1 MEMSNLDL
9 QEQEQVEALKAWW
22 KENSKWVIGA
32 LVIGLLGFSGTR
44 YWKSYQAGQAA
55 EAAKLYAEVEKQAST
70 NDAKRIGDA
79 ADALVSRYGSSA
91 YAPRAQLLAAQASL
105 QARDIAHAKVQLQ
118 WVIEHASETGLQ
130 DTARLKLASVLL
142 DEKKYDE
149 ALKQLDAAH
158 PESFTGLYA
167 DLKGDV
173 LSAQGKLVEARA
185 AYQQAYDKTDSKSS
199 YRSLIQLKMDG
210 LGSVK

>member
-1 MEMSNLDL
+1 MSSLDL
-9 QEQEQVEALKAWW
+9 HEQEQVEAIKAWW
-22 KENSKWVIGA
+22 KENRKWVIGV
-32 LVIGLLGFSGTR
+32 LVIGVFGYVGMYF
-44 YWKSYQAGQAA
+44 WNQHQARQTV
-55 EAAKLYAEVEKQAST
+55 EAAKLYAEVVKQTAT

-91 YAPRAQLLAAQASL
+91 YASRAQLLAAQASL

-118 WVIEHASETGLQ
+118 WVVEHASETGLQ

-149 ALKQLDAAH
+149 ALKQLDASH
-158 PESFTGLYA
+158 PESFSGLYS

-173 LSAQGKLVEARA
+173 LSAQGKVAEARA
-185 AYQQAYDKTDSKSS
+185 AYQQAYDKTDAKSM
-199 YRSLIQLKMDG
+199 YRNLIQLKMDG
-210 LGSVK
+210 LGSK

>member
-1 MEMSNLDL
+1 MAELDL
-9 QEQEQVEALKAWW
+9 HEQEQVDALKAWW
-22 KENSKWVIGA
+22 KENGRWVVGA
-32 LVIGLLGFSGTR
+32 LVVGLLGFAGTQ
-44 YWKSYQAGQAA
+44 YWKSHQSSQAA
-55 EAAKLYAEVEKQAST
+55 EAAKLYAEVMKQAAT

-105 QARDIAHAKVQLQ
+105 QARDVAHAKVQLQ
-118 WVIEHASETGLQ
+118 WVIEHAGEPGLQ

-167 DLKGDV
+167 DLRGDV
-173 LSAQGKLVEARA
+173 LSAQGKTAEARA
-185 AYQQAYDKTDSKSS
+185 AYQQAYDKTDAQSV
-199 YRSLIQLKMDG
+199 YRNLIQLKMDG
-210 LGSVK
+210 LGSK

>member
-1 MEMSNLDL
+1 MKMSNLDL
-9 QEQEQVEALKAWW
+9 HEQEQVEAIKAWW
-22 KENSKWVIGA
+22 KENGKWVIGV
-32 LVIGLLGFSGTR
+32 LVVGLLGFAGMQF
-44 YWKSYQAGQAA
+44 WKSHQASQAA
-55 EAAKLYAEVEKQAST
+55 EAAKLYAEVMKQAAT

-105 QARDIAHAKVQLQ
+105 QAKDVAHAKVQLQ

-173 LSAQGKLVEARA
+173 LSAQGKVAEARA
-185 AYQQAYDKTDSKSS
+185 AYQQAYDKTDAKSV
-199 YRSLIQLKMDG
+199 YRNLIQLKMDG
-210 LGSVK
+210 LGSK

>member
-1 MEMSNLDL
+1 MAELDL
-9 QEQEQVEALKAWW
+9 HEQEQVDALKAWW
-22 KENSKWVIGA
+22 KENGRWVIGA
-32 LVIGLLGFSGTR
+32 VAAGLLVLAGMQF
-44 YWKSYQAGQAA
+44 WKSHQSSQAA
-55 EAAKLYAEVEKQAST
+55 EAAKLYAEVMKQAAT

-91 YAPRAQLLAAQASL
+91 YAPRAQLLAAQSSL
-105 QARDIAHAKVQLQ
+105 QARDAARAKVQLQ
-118 WVIEHASETGLQ
+118 WVIEHASESGLQ

-149 ALKQLDAAH
+149 ALAQLDAAH

-173 LSAQGKLVEARA
+173 LSAQGKVAEARA
-185 AYQQAYDKTDSKSS
+185 AYQQAYDKTDAQSM
-199 YRSLIQLKMDG
+199 YRNLIQLKMDG
-210 LGSVK
+210 LGSAK

>member
-1 MEMSNLDL
+1 MSSLDL
-9 QEQEQVEALKAWW
+9 HEQEQVEALKAWW
-22 KENSKWVIGA
+22 KENGKWVVGA
-32 LVIGLLGFSGTR
+32 LLIGLLGFAGTQF
-44 YWKSYQAGQAA
+44 WKKHQASQAA
-55 EAAKLYAEVEKQAST
+55 EAAQLYMEVMKQAAS

-105 QARDIAHAKVQLQ
+105 QAHDVAHAKVQLQ
-118 WVIEHASETGLQ
+118 WVVEHASETGLQ

-167 DLKGDV
+167 DLRGDV
-173 LSAQGKLVEARA
+173 LSAQGKVAEARA
-185 AYQQAYDKTDSKSS
+185 AYQQAYDKTDAKSM
-199 YRSLIQLKMDG
+199 YRNLIQLKMDG
-210 LGSVK
+210 LGNAK

>member
-1 MEMSNLDL
+1 MAELDL
-9 QEQEQVEALKAWW
+9 HEQEQVDALKAWW
-22 KENSKWVIGA
+22 KENGRWVVGA
-32 LVIGLLGFSGTR
+32 LVVGLLGFAGTQ
-44 YWKSYQAGQAA
+44 YWKSRQSSQAA
-55 EAAKLYAEVEKQAST
+55 EAAKLYAEVMKQAAT

-79 ADALVSRYGSSA
+79 ADALVSRYGGSA

-105 QARDIAHAKVQLQ
+105 QARDVAHAKVQLQ
-118 WVIEHASETGLQ
+118 WVIEHASESGLQ
-130 DTARLKLASVLL
+130 DAARLKLASVLL

-173 LSAQGKLVEARA
+173 LSAQGKTAEARA
-185 AYQQAYDKTDSKSS
+185 AYQQAYDKTDAQSV
-199 YRSLIQLKMDG
+199 YRNLIQLKMDG
-210 LGSVK
+210 LGSK

>member
-1 MEMSNLDL
+1 MAELDL
-9 QEQEQVEALKAWW
+9 HEQEQVDALKAWW
-22 KENSKWVIGA
+22 KDNGKWVVGV
-32 LVIGLLGFSGTR
+32 LVVGLLGFAGMQF
-44 YWKSYQAGQAA
+44 WKSHQASQAA
-55 EAAKLYAEVEKQAST
+55 EAGKLYVEVIKQVAT
-70 NDAKRIGDA
+70 NDAKRISDA
-79 ADALVSRYGSSA
+79 ADALATRYGSSA

-105 QARDIAHAKVQLQ
+105 QAKDVPHAKAQLW
-118 WVIEHASETGLQ
+118 WVIEHAQETTLQ

-158 PESFTGLYA
+158 PDSFTGLYA

-173 LSAQGKLVEARA
+173 LGAMGKVAEARV
-185 AYQQAYDKTDSKSS
+185 AYQQALDKTDAKSM
-199 YRSLIQLKMDG
+199 YRNLIQLKLDG

>member
-1 MEMSNLDL
+1 MNMSSLD
-9 QEQEQVEALKAWW
+9 QHEQEQVDALKAWW
-22 KENSKWVIGA
+22 NENGKWVTGA
-32 LVIGLLGFSGTR
+32 VVVGLLGFAGIKF
-44 YWKSYQAGQAA
+44 WKDHQANQAA
-55 EAAKLYAEVEKQAST
+55 EAGRLYVEVLKQAST

-91 YAPRAQLLAAQASL
+91 YAPRAQLLAAQANL

-118 WVIEHASETGLQ
+118 WVIEHSSETGLQ
-130 DTARLKLASVLL
+130 DAARLKLASVLL

-149 ALKQLDAAH
+149 ALKQLDATR

-173 LSAQGKLVEARA
+173 LSAQGKVAEARA
-185 AYQQAYDKTDSKSS
+185 AYQQAYDKTDAKSM
-199 YRSLIQLKMDG
+199 YRNLIQMKMDG
-210 LGSVK
+210 LGSAK

>member
-1 MEMSNLDL
+1 MSSLDL
-9 QEQEQVEALKAWW
+9 HEQEQVEALKSWW
-22 KENSKWVIGA
+22 KENGKWVAGA
-32 LVIGLLGFSGTR
+32 LLVGVLGYAGMYF
-44 YWKSYQAGQAA
+44 WNQHQASQAI
-55 EAAKLYAEVEKQAST
+55 EAAKLYAEVVKQTAS

-79 ADALVSRYGSSA
+79 ADALVSRYGGSA

-118 WVIEHASETGLQ
+118 WVVEHASETGLR

-158 PESFTGLYA
+158 PDSFTGLYA

-173 LSAQGKLVEARA
+173 LSAQGKVAEARA
-185 AYQQAYDKTDSKSS
+185 AYQQAYDKTDAKSV
-199 YRSLIQLKMDG
+199 YRNLIQLKMDG
-210 LGSVK
+210 LGGK

>member
-1 MEMSNLDL
+1 MASLDL

-22 KENSKWVIGA
+22 KENGKWVIGI
-32 LVIGLLGFSGTR
+32 LVVALLGFAGTR
-44 YWKSYQAGQAA
+44 YWNSYQAGQAA
-55 EAAKLYAEVEKQAST
+55 EASQLYAEVMKQAAT

-91 YAPRAQLLAAQASL
+91 YAPRAQLVAAQASL
-105 QARDIAHAKVQLQ
+105 QARDVARAKVQLQ

-149 ALKQLDAAH
+149 ALKELDAAH

-167 DLKGDV
+167 DLRGDV
-173 LSAQGKLVEARA
+173 LSAQGKVAEARV
-185 AYQQAYDKTDSKSS
+185 AYQQAYDRTDANSM
-199 YRSLIQLKMDG
+199 YRNLIQLKMDG
-210 LGSVK
+210 LGSAK

>member
-1 MEMSNLDL
+1 MAELDL
-9 QEQEQVEALKAWW
+9 HEQEQVDALKAWW
-22 KENSKWVIGA
+22 KENSKWIIGV
-32 LVIGLLGFSGTR
+32 LVAGLLGFAAVQF
-44 YWKSYQAGQAA
+44 WKSYQASQTA
-55 EAAKLYAEVEKQAST
+55 EAVTLYAEVIKQLAT

-79 ADALVSRYGSSA
+79 ADALSNRYGKTS

-105 QARDIAHAKVQLQ
+105 QAKDVAHAIVQLQ

-130 DTARLKLASVLL
+130 DVARLKLASVLL

-149 ALKQLDAAH
+149 AMKQLDAAH

-173 LSAQGKLVEARA
+173 LSAQGKIAEARA
-185 AYQQAYDKTDSKSS
+185 AYQQAYDKIDAKSE
-199 YRSLIQLKMDG
+199 YRNLIQLKMDG
-210 LGSVK
+210 LGGK

>member
-1 MEMSNLDL
+1 MSSLDL
-9 QEQEQVEALKAWW
+9 HEQEQVEALKAWW
-22 KENSKWVIGA
+22 KENSKWVVGA
-32 LVIGLLGFSGTR
+32 LVIGMLGFAGTQFWR
-44 YWKSYQAGQAA
+44 SHQAGQAV
-55 EAAKLYAEVEKQAST
+55 EAAKLYAEVEKQVAS

-79 ADALVSRYGSSA
+79 ADALVNRYGSSA

-105 QARDIAHAKVQLQ
+105 QAHDTAHAKVQLQ

-158 PESFTGLYA
+158 PDSFTGLYA
-167 DLKGDV
+167 DLRGDV
-173 LSAQGKLVEARA
+173 LSAQGRVAEARA
-185 AYQQAYDKTDSKSS
+185 AYQQAYDKTDAKSM
-199 YRSLIQLKMDG
+199 YRNLIRLKMDG
-210 LGSVK
+210 LGNVK

>member
-1 MEMSNLDL
+1 MAELDL
-9 QEQEQVEALKAWW
+9 HEQEQVDALKAWW
-22 KENSKWVIGA
+22 KENSRWVIGA
-32 LVIGLLGFSGTR
+32 LAAGLLVLAGMQF
-44 YWKSYQAGQAA
+44 WKSHQASQAA
-55 EAAKLYAEVEKQAST
+55 EAAKLYAEVMKQAAT

-79 ADALVSRYGSSA
+79 ADALVSRYGGSA

-105 QARDIAHAKVQLQ
+105 QARDVARAKAQLQ
-118 WVIEHASETGLQ
+118 WVIEHASESGLQ

-173 LSAQGKLVEARA
+173 LSAQGKTAEART
-185 AYQQAYDKTDSKSS
+185 AYQQAYDKTDAQSV
-199 YRSLIQLKMDG
+199 YRNLIQLKMDG
-210 LGSVK
+210 LGAAK

>member
-1 MEMSNLDL
+1 MAELDL
-9 QEQEQVEALKAWW
+9 HEQEQVDALKAWW
-22 KENSKWVIGA
+22 KENGKWVVGV
-32 LVIGLLGFSGTR
+32 LVVGLLGFAGTQ
-44 YWKSYQAGQAA
+44 YWRSHQSSQAA
-55 EAAKLYAEVEKQAST
+55 EAAKLYAEVMKQAAT
-70 NDAKRIGDA
+70 NDAKRVGDA
-79 ADALVSRYGSSA
+79 ADALISRYGSSA

-105 QARDIAHAKVQLQ
+105 QARDVARAKVQLQ

-149 ALKQLDAAH
+149 ALRQLDAAH

-173 LSAQGKLVEARA
+173 LSAQGKTAEARA
-185 AYQQAYDKTDSKSS
+185 AYQQAYDKTDAQSA
-199 YRSLIQLKMDG
+199 YRNLIQLKMDG
-210 LGSVK
+210 LGSK

>member
-1 MEMSNLDL
+1 MSSLDL
-9 QEQEQVEALKAWW
+9 HEQEQVEALKAWW
-22 KENSKWVIGA
+22 KENSKWVVGA
-32 LVIGLLGFSGTR
+32 LVVGLLTFSGIQF
-44 YWKSYQAGQAA
+44 WKSRQATQSA
-55 EAAKLYAEVEKQAST
+55 EASKLYMEVERQVAT

-105 QARDIAHAKVQLQ
+105 QAHDVARAKIQLQ
-118 WVIEHASETGLQ
+118 WVIEHASEVGLQ

-149 ALKQLDAAH
+149 ALKQLDSAH
-158 PESFTGLYA
+158 PESFTGLYS
-167 DLKGDV
+167 DLRGDV
-173 LSAQGKLVEARA
+173 LSAQGKVAEARS
-185 AYQQAYDKTDSKSS
+185 AYQQAYDKTDPKSS

-210 LGSVK
+210 LGNAK

>member
-1 MEMSNLDL
+1 MKMAELDL
-9 QEQEQVEALKAWW
+9 HEQEQVDALKAWW
-22 KENSKWVIGA
+22 KENGKWVVGV
-32 LVIGLLGFSGTR
+32 LVVGLLGFAGTQ
-44 YWKSYQAGQAA
+44 YWRSHQSSQAA
-55 EAAKLYAEVEKQAST
+55 EAAKLYAEVMKQAAT
-70 NDAKRIGDA
+70 NDAKRVGDA
-79 ADALVSRYGSSA
+79 ADALISRYGSSA

-105 QARDIAHAKVQLQ
+105 QARDVARAKVQLQ

-149 ALKQLDAAH
+149 ALRQLDAAH

-173 LSAQGKLVEARA
+173 LSAQGKTAEARA
-185 AYQQAYDKTDSKSS
+185 AYQQAYDKTDAQSA
-199 YRSLIQLKMDG
+199 YRNLIQLKMDG
-210 LGSVK
+210 LGSK

>member
-1 MEMSNLDL
+1 MSSLDL

-22 KENSKWVIGA
+22 KENGKWVIGA
-32 LVIGLLGFSGTR
+32 LVVGLLGFAGTK
-44 YWKSYQAGQAA
+44 YWKGYQAGQAA
-55 EAAKLYAEVEKQAST
+55 EAAKLYAEVEKQAAT

-105 QARDIAHAKVQLQ
+105 QARDVAHAKVQLQ

-149 ALKQLDAAH
+149 ALKQIDTAH

-173 LSAQGKLVEARA
+173 LSAQGKNEEARA
-185 AYQQAYDKTDSKSS
+185 AYLQALEKTDAKST
-199 YRSLIQLKMDG
+199 YRNLIQLKLDG
-210 LGSVK
+210 LGGK

>member
-1 MEMSNLDL
+1 MAELDL
-9 QEQEQVEALKAWW
+9 HEQEQVDALKAWW
-22 KENSKWVIGA
+22 KENGKWVVGA
-32 LVIGLLGFSGTR
+32 LVVGLLGFAGMQ
-44 YWKSYQAGQAA
+44 YWKSHQSSQAA
-55 EAAKLYAEVEKQAST
+55 EAAKLYAEVMKQAAT

-105 QARDIAHAKVQLQ
+105 QARDVAHAKVQLQ
-118 WVIEHASETGLQ
+118 WVIEHASESGLQ
-130 DTARLKLASVLL
+130 DAARLKLASVLL

-173 LSAQGKLVEARA
+173 LSAQGKTAEARA
-185 AYQQAYDKTDSKSS
+185 AYQQAYDKTDAQSV
-199 YRSLIQLKMDG
+199 YRNLIQLKMDG
-210 LGSVK
+210 LGSK

>member
-1 MEMSNLDL
+1 MAELDL
-9 QEQEQVEALKAWW
+9 HEQEQVEALKAWW
-22 KENSKWVIGA
+22 KENGKWVTGA
-32 LVIGLLGFSGTR
+32 LVIGLLGFAGMQF
-44 YWKSYQAGQAA
+44 WKSHQAGQAA
-55 EAAKLYAEVEKQAST
+55 EAAKLYAEVVKQTAS

-105 QARDIAHAKVQLQ
+105 QAKDIAHAKVQLQ
-118 WVIEHASETGLQ
+118 WVVDHASETALQ
-130 DTARLKLASVLL
+130 DTARLKLGSVLL

-167 DLKGDV
+167 DLRGDV
-173 LSAQGKLVEARA
+173 LSAQGKTDEARA
-185 AYQQAYDKTDSKSS
+185 AYQQAYDKTDAKSV
-199 YRSLIQLKMDG
+199 YRNLIQLKMDG
-210 LGSVK
+210 LGSAK